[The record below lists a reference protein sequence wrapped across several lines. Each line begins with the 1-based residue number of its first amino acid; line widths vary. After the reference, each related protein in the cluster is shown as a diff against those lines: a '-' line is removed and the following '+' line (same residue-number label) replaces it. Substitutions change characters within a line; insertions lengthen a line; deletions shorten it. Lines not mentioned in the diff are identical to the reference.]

1 MTATGQVAA
10 SLAALQTL
18 SNGELRERWT
28 EVYRRNPPK
37 HTSRDMLLRGLA
49 YRLQEKALG
58 GLKPATRRRLSKLAG
73 QLEAGADPQAP
84 APRRMKP
91 GARLLRE
98 WRGEMHH
105 VTVVDKGFEYRGR
118 PYRSLSVIARE
129 ITGTRWSG
137 PRFFG
142 LTDRSQCPGVN
153 HGG

>member
-10 SLAALQTL
+10 SLAALQSL
-18 SNGELRERWT
+18 SNDDLRRRWT
-28 EVYRRNPPK
+28 EVSRRSPPK

-73 QLEAGADPQAP
+73 QLEAGADPQV
-84 APRRMKP
+84 PRRMKP

-142 LTDRSQCPGVN
+142 LTDRSQNPGVN

>member
-1 MTATGQVAA
+1 MTVTDQMAA
-10 SLAALQTL
+10 SLAALQSL
-18 SNGELRERWT
+18 SNDDLRRRWT
-28 EVYRRNPPK
+28 EVSRRSPPK

-84 APRRMKP
+84 APRRMKS

-142 LTDRSQCPGVN
+142 LTDRSQSPGVN

>member
-10 SLAALQTL
+10 SLAALQSL
-18 SNGELRERWT
+18 SNDDLRRRWT
-28 EVYRRNPPK
+28 EVSRRSPPK

-73 QLEAGADPQAP
+73 QLEAGADPQVP

-142 LTDRSQCPGVN
+142 LTDRSQNPEVN
-153 HGG
+153 HGS

>member
-1 MTATGQVAA
+1 MTATDQVAA
-10 SLAALQTL
+10 SLAVLQSL
-18 SNGELRERWT
+18 SNDDLRRRWT
-28 EVYRRNPPK
+28 EVSRRSPPK

-58 GLKPATRRRLSKLAG
+58 GLKPATKRRLSKLAG

-84 APRRMKP
+84 APRRVKP

-142 LTDRSQCPGVN
+142 LTDRSQNPGVN

>member
-1 MTATGQVAA
+1 MTATDQVAA
-10 SLAALQTL
+10 SLAVLQSL
-18 SNGELRERWT
+18 SNDDLRRRWT
-28 EVYRRNPPK
+28 EVYRRSPPK
-37 HTSRDMLLRGLA
+37 HTSRDMLRRGLA

-73 QLEAGADPQAP
+73 QLEAGVSPQVP

-142 LTDRSQCPGVN
+142 LTDRSQSPEVS